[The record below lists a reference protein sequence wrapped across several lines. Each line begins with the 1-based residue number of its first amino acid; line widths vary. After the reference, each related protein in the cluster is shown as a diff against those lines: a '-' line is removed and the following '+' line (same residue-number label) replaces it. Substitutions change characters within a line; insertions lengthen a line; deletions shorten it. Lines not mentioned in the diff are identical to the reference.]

1 VSRVSDGGT
10 CAPEIVWYGEVVNMR
25 ATVSDPETR
34 RSRKDGS
41 CDGKKKMDQEIQQQY
56 ALPAEGGKKYLC
68 QKDVDRYG
76 IAGRN
81 MISIP
86 DFYFIMI
93 ILYSRRIGA

>member
-1 VSRVSDGGT
+1 MSRVSDGGT

-56 ALPAEGGKKYLC
+56 ALPPAEARKEIL
-68 QKDVDRYG
+68 VSE
-76 IAGRN
+76 GRG
-81 MISIP
+81 P
-86 DFYFIMI
+86 LWHCWEKHDFYSRFLFYNDHFIF
-93 ILYSRRIGA
+93 